1 MCMTFCSLIFDF
13 VGFLFFFILFKVLV
27 FFFYPPEASLWGCVC
42 SYKAQTRFS
51 SKTTSKPLSGKFHPV
66 NFSHD
71 LYLAYSGG
79 FKGHKTLETIIL
91 EKNALCIICYALNK
105 WLYSQQ
111 YLENYFYSL
120 IVSLTLQ
127 WLEVCKHF
135 FTNTK
140 PTT

>member
-1 MCMTFCSLIFDF
+1 MIFFGSLIFDF
-13 VGFLFFFILFKVLV
+13 VGFLFFFILFNILV
-27 FFFYPPEASLWGCVC
+27 FFYPPEASLWGCFC
-42 SYKAQTRFS
+42 SYKAQTQFS
-51 SKTTSKPLSGKFHPV
+51 SKTAYKPLSGKFHPV

-79 FKGHKTLETIIL
+79 FKGHKNPWNNNSR
-91 EKNALCIICYALNK
+91 KNALCIICSALK
-105 WLYSQQ
+105 KSLYSGQ
-111 YLENYFYSL
+111 YLGNYFYSL
-120 IVSLTLQ
+120 KVSLTLQ